1 MAYFSIMKFLIEL
14 HPAIAVSVLCV
25 ITLTVSFLGLK
36 LVRKKFEED
45 TLKENHEVGGLIFNA
60 FGLIYA
66 VLVAFVVFATW
77 TEYDESKKNT
87 DLEAIEITDLFRNSK
102 ALPDSARESIRLSLV
117 QYIND
122 VINDEWPMLSGAEAS
137 TKAANSYNRIWE
149 IYTTMDVKN
158 IPNVYVYQES
168 LKHLNDLG
176 ERRRTRLFDS
186 TNNIPGIIWASL
198 LFGGVMT
205 VIYTYFF
212 STKKFMP
219 QFMMT
224 AALTIL
230 NTLILYMIYILD
242 NPFAGYIKIDTVPYE
257 ITLKIINMG
266 M

>member
-1 MAYFSIMKFLIEL
+1 MKFLIDL
-14 HPAIAVSVLCV
+14 HPAIALTVLCSV
-25 ITLTVSFLGLK
+25 TLALSFLGLK

-45 TLKENHEVGGLIFNA
+45 TLKQNHEVGGLIFNA

-77 TEYDESKKNT
+77 TEYDDSKKNT
-87 DLEAIEITDLFRNSK
+87 DLEAIEITDLFRNSN
-102 ALPDSARESIRLSLV
+102 ALPDSIKSLIRQQLA
-117 QYIND
+117 QYLND
-122 VINDEWPMLSGAEAS
+122 VINDEWPMLQKGETSAKTVA
-137 TKAANSYNRIWE
+137 SYNRIWD
-149 IYTTMDVKN
+149 IYTSMDVKN
-158 IPNVYVYQES
+158 IPNVYIYQES

-186 TNNIPGIIWASL
+186 SNNIPGIIWATL

-212 STKKFMP
+212 STKKFYP
-219 QFMMT
+219 QYMMT

-230 NTLILYMIYILD
+230 NTLILYMIYVLD
-242 NPFAGYIKIDTVPYE
+242 NPFSGYIKIDTSPYE
-257 ITLKIINMG
+257 VTLQLIKIG

>member
-1 MAYFSIMKFLIEL
+1 MKFLIDL
-14 HPAIAVSVLCV
+14 HPAIAVPLLCI
-25 ITLTVSFLGLK
+25 ITLFISFLGLK
-36 LVRKKFEED
+36 LVRKRFEQD

-77 TEYDESKKNT
+77 TEYDDSKKNT
-87 DLEAIEITDLFRNSK
+87 DLEAIEISDLFRNSM
-102 ALPDSARESIRLSLV
+102 ALPDSAREVIKQSLT
-117 QYIND
+117 QYLDD
-122 VINDEWPMLSGAEAS
+122 VISDEWPVLDQGKAS
-137 TKAANSYNRIWE
+137 SKTAASFDRVWE
-149 IYTTMDVKN
+149 IYTKTDVKN
-158 IPNVYVYQES
+158 ITNVYVYQES

-186 TNNIPGIIWASL
+186 TNNIPGIIWATL
-198 LFGGVMT
+198 LFGGIMT
-205 VIYTYFF
+205 IIYTYFF

-219 QFMMT
+219 QYMMT

-242 NPFAGYIKIDTVPYE
+242 NPFAGYIKIDTKPYE
-257 ITLKIINMG
+257 VTLQLIKMG